1 MLSNFRAL
9 TGKASRHWLI
19 LLICGLLLTSCSD
32 DMTDLEL
39 FVSEAKQKSS
49 GNVEPIPEFQKYQ
62 GFAYD
67 QKALRDPFKPIPKL
81 ANQGNSMANAGPQP
95 DNVRKKEAL
104 ELFPLDSLKMVGVLQ
119 QNIIQWGL
127 VKAPDGAIHRVLKG
141 NHAGKNHG
149 IITSVEDE
157 KITMTELIPD
167 GLGNWVKRTATLAL
181 GEEQ

>member
-1 MLSNFRAL
+1 MLSNFKTDISNRPLRAV
-9 TGKASRHWLI
+9 LI
-19 LLICGLLLTSCSD
+19 SLACALLLTACNE
-32 DMTDLEL
+32 DMNDLKL
-39 FVSEAKQKSS
+39 FVSETKQKSS
-49 GNVEPIPEFQKYQ
+49 GNVDPIPEFQIYQ

-67 QKALRDPFKPIPKL
+67 QKKLRDPFKPIPKL
-81 ANQGNSMANAGPQP
+81 ASRSNNSDDGAQP
-95 DNVRKKEAL
+95 DNVRRKEAL

-127 VKAPDGAIHRVLKG
+127 IKAPDGTIHRVLKG

-149 IITSVEDE
+149 VITAVADE